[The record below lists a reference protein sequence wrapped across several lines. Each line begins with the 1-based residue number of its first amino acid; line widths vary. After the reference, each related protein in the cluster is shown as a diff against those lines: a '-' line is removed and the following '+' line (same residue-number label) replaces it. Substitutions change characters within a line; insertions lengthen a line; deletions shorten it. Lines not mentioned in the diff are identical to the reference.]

1 MADSLTRQPVGRV
14 IANRKSLG
22 RQALQSVPEG
32 DNSPKLGTSGVSH
45 YSLSPGASTRSHAY
59 EPENAYPQDGSEP
72 DELVMTDKATDLRS
86 RMEAELIAL
95 RRAQSV
101 FADTHPSVDVHG
113 KLQDLQEMYI
123 GDLLV
128 KDCQITQMR
137 SQIEALLSDRSAR
150 SSNVSTPV
158 TSASVPPA
166 HTSMLAAR
174 VQSLQR
180 SVAQERQRR
189 MEVEARLDHYLHTQ
203 EPAADTKSQL
213 SKLSTAHRI
222 EVHQL
227 KARIGQLQE
236 ANKRLQEKFFADND
250 RKRSHGLSSG
260 EQSPAATATGAV
272 SPASS
277 AVGTMDKVPYV
288 KYASLRAEKRQVEAK
303 LNALVESLK
312 SEKNAAILERDT
324 ELEKLKEHHR
334 RVVADLERKARL
346 AENSK
351 TEDGKEL
358 RDLKRL
364 FEETAREKDR
374 LENCNLELRIK
385 ADQVS
390 QDLRD
395 REAEVNELIESEKF
409 LSLELEE
416 RERVIAESALKGEQA
431 GPLRQEMDRL
441 KEERLDLLEKIEE
454 REDMLKSLQDESV
467 SNRSRIVDLQ
477 SKLEAKEREISAM
490 VAQADEL
497 DNLLARA
504 DQDVTSSRVK
514 IQALSAE
521 LDSARTKRGN
531 GDESGELRDRLN
543 EAESHREKLQSELS
557 KLDAIVKAMTVN
569 ADQVKRGLE
578 TEIQQLTHRLA
589 AVTDDKARLTFKLE
603 SVIAGQAEKAG
614 KGGKDPALADAE
626 AKIGQLEDELETI
639 RRAMEDNNNS
649 YDSAARASSTATDGL
664 TENVAR
670 AESMF
675 HRAVELCSNAD
686 FSPAVALL
694 EQAASALSQLPKHEL
709 AANDPDTLRILE
721 SDIYGQLGVAF
732 QSLSQVAEAIDSYT
746 TAVDVDPQAH
756 ACHAN
761 LAVLLQHQSRTK
773 EAEAHAAIAVKLAGD
788 IDEYQQL
795 LSQIRGASN
804 VSLSSPTS
812 PGRALRHSTRW

>member
-303 LNALVESLK
+303 LNALVES
-312 SEKNAAILERDT
+312 
-324 ELEKLKEHHR
+324 
-334 RVVADLERKARL
+334 
-346 AENSK
+346 
-351 TEDGKEL
+351 
-358 RDLKRL
+358 
-364 FEETAREKDR
+364 
-374 LENCNLELRIK
+374 
-385 ADQVS
+385 
-390 QDLRD
+390 
-395 REAEVNELIESEKF
+395 
-409 LSLELEE
+409 
-416 RERVIAESALKGEQA
+416 
-431 GPLRQEMDRL
+431 
-441 KEERLDLLEKIEE
+441 
-454 REDMLKSLQDESV
+454 
-467 SNRSRIVDLQ
+467 
-477 SKLEAKEREISAM
+477 
-490 VAQADEL
+490 
-497 DNLLARA
+497 
-504 DQDVTSSRVK
+504 
-514 IQALSAE
+514 
-521 LDSARTKRGN
+521 
-531 GDESGELRDRLN
+531 
-543 EAESHREKLQSELS
+543 
-557 KLDAIVKAMTVN
+557 
-569 ADQVKRGLE
+569 
-578 TEIQQLTHRLA
+578 
-589 AVTDDKARLTFKLE
+589 
-603 SVIAGQAEKAG
+603 
-614 KGGKDPALADAE
+614 
-626 AKIGQLEDELETI
+626 
-639 RRAMEDNNNS
+639 
-649 YDSAARASSTATDGL
+649 
-664 TENVAR
+664 
-670 AESMF
+670 
-675 HRAVELCSNAD
+675 
-686 FSPAVALL
+686 
-694 EQAASALSQLPKHEL
+694 
-709 AANDPDTLRILE
+709 
-721 SDIYGQLGVAF
+721 
-732 QSLSQVAEAIDSYT
+732 
-746 TAVDVDPQAH
+746 
-756 ACHAN
+756 
-761 LAVLLQHQSRTK
+761 
-773 EAEAHAAIAVKLAGD
+773 
-788 IDEYQQL
+788 
-795 LSQIRGASN
+795 
-804 VSLSSPTS
+804 
-812 PGRALRHSTRW
+812 